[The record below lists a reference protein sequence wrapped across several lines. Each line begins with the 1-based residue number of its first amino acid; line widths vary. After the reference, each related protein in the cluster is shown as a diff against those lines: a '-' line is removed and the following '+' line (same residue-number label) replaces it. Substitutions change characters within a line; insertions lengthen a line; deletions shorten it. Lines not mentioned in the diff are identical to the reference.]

1 MNDDV
6 RFWFSGDF
14 CSTPKASFITVSQE
28 LRELLQSC
36 DLRFCNLESPILPDR
51 VNERIKG
58 RLYQANDVPAFLE
71 ELGFDFLSFA
81 NNHAFDYGDEG
92 FIKTRKSFTHAKLLG
107 AGTIEEAYRIEII
120 ECKGLKIGLFALS
133 FAGKRGMFDVLEKI
147 PLGCAYIN
155 DLRVNHCIIEAKKQ
169 VDYLIVLPHDGIE
182 YIDIPLP
189 ETRARYKDFID
200 YGADAVIACH
210 PHCPQ
215 GWESYKGKPIFYS
228 LGNFF
233 FNSKETPDFKTS
245 LPYWYNG
252 LGVVLS
258 ISKVETTYE
267 VFSTLNVANRKLSLD
282 KSQKTKE
289 HLHKVCEVLVAEQQ
303 YRECLRK
310 VVEVEADKRLRGLVR
325 YFRGLTL
332 KYGFFSFVHNVLDAC
347 LKRKNNGQL
356 LASLRGDTERNLMVR
371 KLRFYS
377 K

>member
-1 MNDDV
+1 MNETV

-14 CSTPKASFITVSQE
+14 CSTPKTSFITVSQE
-28 LRELLQSC
+28 LRELLLSC
-36 DLRFCNLESPILPDR
+36 DLRLCNLESPILPDEGGK
-51 VNERIKG
+51 VKG
-58 RLYQANDVPAFLE
+58 HLYQANDVPAFLE
-71 ELGFDFLSFA
+71 DLGFDFLSFA

-92 FIKTRKSFTHAKLLG
+92 FIKTRNSFAHAKLLG
-107 AGTIEEAYRIEII
+107 AGTPEEAYHVEIV
-120 ECKGLKIGLFALS
+120 ECKGIKIGLFALS
-133 FAGKRGMFDVLEKI
+133 FAGKTGMFDELEKI
-147 PLGCAYIN
+147 PLGYAYIN
-155 DLRVNHCIIEAKKQ
+155 SLKVNHCIIEVKRQ

-182 YIDIPLP
+182 YINVPLP

-200 YGADAVIACH
+200 YGADVVIACH

-215 GWESYKGKPIFYS
+215 GWEFYKGKPIFYS

-258 ISKVETTYE
+258 ISKAEITYE
-267 VFSTLNVANRKLSLD
+267 VYGTLNVANRQLSLD

-289 HLHKVCEVLVAEQQ
+289 HLQKVCEVLASEQQ
-303 YRECLRK
+303 YREYLRK

-325 YFRGLTL
+325 YFRSLTL
-332 KYGFFSFVHNVLDAC
+332 EYGFVTLVHNVLDAC
-347 LKRKNNGQL
+347 LKKRNNGQL
-356 LASLRGDTERNLMVR
+356 LASLHGDTERNLMVR